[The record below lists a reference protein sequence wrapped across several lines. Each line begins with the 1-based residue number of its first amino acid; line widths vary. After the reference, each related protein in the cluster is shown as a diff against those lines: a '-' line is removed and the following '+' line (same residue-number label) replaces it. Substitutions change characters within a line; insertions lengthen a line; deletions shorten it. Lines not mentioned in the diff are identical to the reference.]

1 MIAAA
6 TTTASPPIWWRQH
19 MQIEMHHRRVT
30 ASSFSRRM
38 NPPFPNLRG
47 LGLYRNG
54 AVESSCGAVSRSNQW
69 YVSVSPWDDKP
80 FEMLPNGKKVY
91 LDEQDVVTF
100 LDPPKE
106 LIPLD
111 PSSYNPAAYL
121 WKKIEDIPEER
132 RHRLLLLLKPRSFL
146 FSIACI
152 QCLFFFYLTV
162 GMLISLCR
170 LVSMA
175 WQIAGTRYE
184 DPKLVKKSA
193 STLLSNS
200 NKDDV
205 MLEYYNCRTSG
216 GTMPISWIN
225 SFRKAIFSCK
235 DGQAYGRIIYGPVLA
250 AFTDSFTPLYFT
262 VRQLKEV
269 MSTEQPCDLAY
280 EFGDGLHD
288 IKELPLGFPRPV
300 KHPYPFNDQ
309 IVMYVRFL
317 APGVAVG
324 QAWQEGTKLEQV
336 PRKLC
341 REILMVKDY
350 TSLPE
355 DL

>member
-1 MIAAA
+1 MAMMAAGA
-6 TTTASPPIWWRQH
+6 TPPPTWWHCHRH
-19 MQIEMHHRRVT
+19 HHHHRHHHRH
-30 ASSFSRRM
+30 RPMHQR
-38 NPPFPNLRG
+38 LRG
-47 LGLYRNG
+47 LGRYTYRT
-54 AVESSCGAVSRSNQW
+54 VPRSNQS
-69 YVSVSPWDDKP
+69 YVSPWDDKP
-80 FEMLPNGKKVY
+80 FEILPSGKKAY

-100 LDPPKE
+100 LDPPKN

-132 RHRLLLLLKPRSFL
+132 RHRLLRLLTP
-146 FSIACI
+146 
-152 QCLFFFYLTV
+152 
-162 GMLISLCR
+162 R

-184 DPKLVKKSA
+184 DPKLLKKSA
-193 STLLSNS
+193 SSFFINS

-216 GTMPISWIN
+216 GPMPISWIN

-235 DGQAYGRIIYGPVLA
+235 DGQAYGRIICRSVLA
-250 AFTDSFTPLYFT
+250 TFAESFAPLYFA

-280 EFGDGLHD
+280 EFGDGIYD
-288 IKELPLGFPRPV
+288 IKELPLGFPKPV

-309 IVMYVRFL
+309 IVLYVRYL
-317 APGVAVG
+317 APGVSVG

-341 REILMVKDY
+341 GEILMVKDY
-350 TSLPE
+350 DRINEESH
-355 DL
+355 